1 MENHRVAEVTS
12 GDCLVQYPCSEHVS
26 SAGCPGPSQVGYE
39 YLQGWR
45 LHSFSRQSA
54 LVFDHRHAEVECFFV
69 FQFVLVAS
77 SLNTTEKSL
86 ALSSLLPERNH
97 D

>member
-39 YLQGWR
+39 YLHGWR
-45 LHSFSRQSA
+45 LYGFSRQSA
-54 LVFDHRHAEVECFFV
+54 PVFDHPQVEVECFFV

-77 SLNTTEKSL
+77 LFNTTEKSL
-86 ALSSLLPERNH
+86 ALSSLLPKRNH

>member
-1 MENHRVAEVTS
+1 MKNHRVAEVTS

-39 YLQGWR
+39 YLQEWR
-45 LHSFSRQSA
+45 LHSSPRQSA
-54 LVFDHRHAEVECFFV
+54 PVFDHPHAEVECFFV

>member
-26 SAGCPGPSQVGYE
+26 SAGCPGHSQVGYE
-39 YLQGWR
+39 YLHGWR
-45 LHSFSRQSA
+45 LYGFSRQSA
-54 LVFDHRHAEVECFFV
+54 PVFDHPQVEVECFFV

-77 SLNTTEKSL
+77 LFNTTEKSL
-86 ALSSLLPERNH
+86 ALSSLLPKRNH